1 MTNFGICTSCCDSAI
16 LEQFFFDGAP
26 RNETINAELAERAEP
41 LDAAPLRGVV
51 GTLDRE
57 RTIADRAESFVR
69 DSTCRTNRP
78 ATGPMQ
84 ADRGERFTDTVA

>member
-1 MTNFGICTSCCDSAI
+1 M
-16 LEQFFFDGAP
+16 
-26 RNETINAELAERAEP
+26 NAEIAERAEP

-51 GTLDRE
+51 GTFDRE
-57 RTIADRAESFVR
+57 RTIADPAESFVR

-84 ADRGERFTDTVA
+84 ADRGEGSDPWR